1 MALYITLV
9 FQHAHSNI
17 ECAYLQILPVEKYR
31 IYKNIFG
38 KNLYMDIIFNYSQ
51 NISVLDHGTLL
62 ATGTPQ
68 EIRENEAV
76 QRSYLGGAV

>member
-1 MALYITLV
+1 MFLSMTW
-9 FQHAHSNI
+9 
-17 ECAYLQILPVEKYR
+17 ILFS
-31 IYKNIFG
+31 I
-38 KNLYMDIIFNYSQ
+38 YSQ

>member
-1 MALYITLV
+1 MLDEPTSGVARKEEYGLMDLAVKLAKERGMTV
-9 FQHAHSNI
+9 MFI
-17 ECAYLQILPVEKYR
+17 EHD
-31 IYKNIFG
+31 
-38 KNLYMDIIFNYSQ
+38 MDIIFNYSQ

>member
-1 MALYITLV
+1 MTV
-9 FQHAHSNI
+9 MFI
-17 ECAYLQILPVEKYR
+17 EHD
-31 IYKNIFG
+31 
-38 KNLYMDIIFNYSQ
+38 MDIIFNYLQ